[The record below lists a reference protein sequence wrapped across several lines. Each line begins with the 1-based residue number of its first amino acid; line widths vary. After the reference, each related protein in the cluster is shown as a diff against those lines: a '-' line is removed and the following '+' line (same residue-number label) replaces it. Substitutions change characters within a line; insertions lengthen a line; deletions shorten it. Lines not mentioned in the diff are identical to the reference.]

1 MKEDGGVGAGAVVET
16 DAEKNTVTKKHI
28 GVTAR
33 NGAAAGRQTGKGPSQ
48 DPLRRRPT
56 QEEILSRRRPS
67 QELRPH
73 RQITIQT

>member
-1 MKEDGGVGAGAVVET
+1 MREDGGVGAGAVVET

-48 DPLRRRPT
+48 DP
-56 QEEILSRRRPS
+56 
-67 QELRPH
+67 
-73 RQITIQT
+73 